1 MNRVETAIFK
11 CLEPK
16 DHLQIFTVVVIVQDK
31 PPGLILR
38 ICSQILGRFAMFLSK
53 SIKRKFEIAYRTR
66 ALSVLVQDVW
76 RWRGFEIS

>member
-1 MNRVETAIFK
+1 MNRVETAVFK

-16 DHLQIFTVVVIVQDK
+16 DHLQIFTVFVQDK
-31 PPGLILR
+31 PPGLTLR

-66 ALSVLVQDVW
+66 ALSVLVEDVW
-76 RWRGFEIS
+76 RSRGF